1 MTSTTRFTLICVG
14 LAALS
19 TSGCNPAKDGGSTM
33 KRGNMY
39 GIQSDEPAAPAAA
52 AAGKKTTEGP
62 GWDAVRSALLV
73 ADNCFASNL
82 EYCVK
87 DPDFVNPLIQGV
99 LDKWYDGV
107 MPSDATKLEEV
118 KRSSKPRYT
127 EALQSKEGL
136 ARIEKLVE
144 NRFNHPVV
152 QKQGGAVIVDY
163 GYLPTKLSV
172 YRSRISGG
180 GASEHLEGNQ
190 WKSSEVGAAFK
201 KALDENPQA
210 QTITLHI
217 DIPSTSTSPRWTYS
231 YNKVSDRMTI
241 WTPTTIQGAYLTGP
255 LNHDFSSIISGKQSL
270 QTAQL
275 TYDRTVK

>member
-1 MTSTTRFTLICVG
+1 
-14 LAALS
+14 
-19 TSGCNPAKDGGSTM
+19 M

-39 GIQSDEPAAPAAA
+39 GIQSDEPAAKPAPAASPSSQ
-52 AAGKKTTEGP
+52 KSTEGP
-62 GWDAVRSALLV
+62 GWDAVRSALLI
-73 ADNCFASNL
+73 ADNCFAGNL

-87 DPDFVNPLIQGV
+87 DPEFVNPLIQGV

-107 MPSDATKLEEV
+107 MPSDPQKLEEV

-127 EALQSKEGL
+127 EALQSKDGL
-136 ARIEKLVE
+136 GRIEKLIE
-144 NRFNHPVV
+144 KRFNNPLV

-172 YRSRISGG
+172 YRSRIAGG

-201 KALDENPQA
+201 KAMDENPQA
-210 QTITLHI
+210 QTITLRI

-231 YNKVSDRMTI
+231 YNKITDLVTI
-241 WTPTTIQGAYLTGP
+241 WTPTTVQGAYVTAP
-255 LNHDFSSIISGKQSL
+255 LHHDFSAIIAGKQSL

-275 TYDRTVK
+275 TYDRNVK